1 LWWICLKQCVLS
13 KRLLRARADQISLSC
28 GGRGGGRVSFG
39 GDICVMTTAF
49 VTGGAS
55 GIGLAAAVALVRR
68 EACAGVTVADVVD
81 APTAEAAVSSAL
93 KGVDAAL
100 LEKVLVVTCDCAD
113 PRSLRS
119 ALAAHEDRWNA
130 WPSVLLLNA
139 GVEGPGALDTDED
152 PGPALAVNLVAVVHG
167 VREGVPR
174 MRSARGGTVVI
185 TASAAGLYPSPG
197 MEVYAAA
204 KAGAVHFARSLAWMD
219 DGSNAA
225 VRVYAACPQ
234 FADTALVRRMQSQK
248 PDLASAVLGA
258 QGDVLTAQQ
267 VADGI
272 LELVDGRHPAGT
284 ALRITVKR
292 GADRFRFGGG
302 GITMAAGVPS
312 SSAATRNNSRRDPG
326 LAAWALGGHMTCLPA
341 SFKRVEVVKLGTDFG
356 AVTQVTQRSIPKLRP
371 GEALVRTAFAGV
383 NASDVNYSA
392 GKYHRSMREAEAAL
406 PFAAGFESVGVI
418 AAVGDSE
425 GEAGLGPGSTVAVL
439 GFGGFSEFQV
449 VKLRQCL
456 PVPGPPTRQAVAL
469 LTSGLTASIALEVCG
484 RLRLGDTTPRQG
496 RPRTVVVTAAAG
508 GTGQF
513 ALQLAKRAGCRVVA
527 VCSAEKES
535 LCRSLGADTTV
546 DYRKFAGDSKA
557 LGKAMAEACGKGGAD
572 VVYESV
578 GGHVFEA
585 TERCLAPGGRLII
598 IGMMSQYTAGAEGQW
613 TPSALPAGISERL
626 LAKGAALEGFFLP
639 MHAKHFARHF
649 AALAAMLQDGS
660 LTVHVDPHPLGV
672 GVQHAAHAVARL
684 QGGKSIGKVCLQVAT
699 DIPNQAKL

>member
-1 LWWICLKQCVLS
+1 
-13 KRLLRARADQISLSC
+13 
-28 GGRGGGRVSFG
+28 
-39 GDICVMTTAF
+39 METAF

-55 GIGLAAAVALVRR
+55 GIGLAAVVALARR
-68 EACAGVTVADVVD
+68 ETCAGVTLVDVV
-81 APTAEAAVSSAL
+81 PEVAAV
-93 KGVDAAL
+93 AAL
-100 LEKVLVVTCDCAD
+100 REALIGVAGEGGAAALADRVFAVSCDCAD
-113 PRSLRS
+113 PRALRA
-119 ALAAHEDRWNA
+119 ALAAHEARWKT

-139 GVEGPGALDTDED
+139 GVEGPAALDPVAGAEV
-152 PGPALAVNLVAVVHG
+152 GQALDVNLAAVVHG

-174 MRSARGGTVVI
+174 MREARGGCVII

-219 DGSNAA
+219 DGTAAA

-234 FADTALVRRMQSQK
+234 FADTAMVRRMRAAR
-248 PDLASAVLGA
+248 PELAAKVLGA
-258 QGDVLTAQQ
+258 QGEILTAGQ
-267 VADGI
+267 VVAGI
-272 LELVDGRHPAGT
+272 LELVDGKHPAGT

-292 GADRFRFGGG
+292 GADPFRFGGG
-302 GITMAAGVPS
+302 GVTMAAGIPTRGGQATSSGPPS
-312 SSAATRNNSRRDPG
+312 GDPA

-341 SFKRVEVVKLGTDFG
+341 SFKRVEVVRLGTDFA
-356 AVTQVTQRSIPKLRP
+356 AVTQVTQRAIPRLRP

-392 GKYHRSMREAEAAL
+392 GKYHRSLKEAEAAL

-418 AAVGDSE
+418 AAIGDAPS
-425 GEAGLGPGSTVAVL
+425 GEAAPFGLGPGSTVAVL
-439 GFGGFSEFQV
+439 GFGGFAEFQV

-456 PVPGPPTRQAVAL
+456 PLAGPPTRQAVAL

-484 RLRLGDTTPRQG
+484 RLGQGQGGGNNARG

-527 VCSAEKES
+527 VCSAEKEA

-546 DYRKFAGDSKA
+546 DYRKFAGSAKA
-557 LGKAMAEACGKGGAD
+557 LGRALAEACGRGGAD
-572 VVYESV
+572 VIYESV

-585 TERCLAPGGRLII
+585 CERCLAPGGRLII
-598 IGMMSQYTAGAEGQW
+598 IGMMSQYTAGDNGAW
-613 TPSALPAGISERL
+613 TPSALPPGIAERL

-639 MHAKHFARHF
+639 MHAKLYARHF
-649 AALAAMLQDGS
+649 ASLAAMLQDGTLS
-660 LTVHVDPHPLGV
+660 VQVDPHPLGV

-684 QGGKSIGKVCLQVAT
+684 QGGKSVGKVCLQVAANL
-699 DIPNQAKL
+699 PPLAKL